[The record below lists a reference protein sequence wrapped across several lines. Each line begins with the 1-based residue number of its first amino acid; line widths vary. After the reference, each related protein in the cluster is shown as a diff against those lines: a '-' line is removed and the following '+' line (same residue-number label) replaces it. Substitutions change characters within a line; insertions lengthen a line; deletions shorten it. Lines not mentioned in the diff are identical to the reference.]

1 LYPSYFYFI
10 KIETLKLNSII
21 KFMSKKI
28 NLIPVKGEIIQN
40 LSNDKFRVKLENGV
54 YVIAHLAGKIRKNR
68 IRVSVGDKVTVELS
82 PYDLSKGRIIYRF

>member
-1 LYPSYFYFI
+1 MYFY
-10 KIETLKLNSII
+10 
-21 KFMSKKI
+21 FMSKKI

>member
-1 LYPSYFYFI
+1 
-10 KIETLKLNSII
+10 
-21 KFMSKKI
+21 
-28 NLIPVKGEIIQN
+28 

>member
-1 LYPSYFYFI
+1 MS
-10 KIETLKLNSII
+10 
-21 KFMSKKI
+21 FMSKKI

>member
-1 LYPSYFYFI
+1 
-10 KIETLKLNSII
+10 
-21 KFMSKKI
+21 MSRKI
-28 NLIPVKGEIIQN
+28 NLIPVKGEIMQN

>member
-1 LYPSYFYFI
+1 
-10 KIETLKLNSII
+10 
-21 KFMSKKI
+21 MSKKI

>member
-1 LYPSYFYFI
+1 
-10 KIETLKLNSII
+10 
-21 KFMSKKI
+21 MSKKI

-82 PYDLSKGRIIYRF
+82 PYDLTKGRIIYRF